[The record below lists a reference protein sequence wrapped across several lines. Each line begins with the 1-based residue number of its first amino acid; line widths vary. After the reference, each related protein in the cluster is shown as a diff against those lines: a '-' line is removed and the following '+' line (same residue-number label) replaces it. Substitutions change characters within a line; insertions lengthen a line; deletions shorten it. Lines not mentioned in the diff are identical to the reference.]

1 MFLHFIASNF
11 PDIRAIQDAHSKYWI
26 IEDICLHLDI
36 GWYFIGSSLAR
47 DGAEELG

>member
-1 MFLHFIASNF
+1 MYLHFIASNF
-11 PDIRAIQDAHSKYWI
+11 PDIRAIQDAHSKYSI

-47 DGAEELG
+47 DGAEELD